1 MVIRD
6 HISLPCL
13 GGAHPLVGANDAR
26 FGPRFP
32 AVNGVYAPAL
42 QAADAPEAA
51 ANPALEARISTMETA
66 FRMQTAV
73 PELKDGEV
81 LVRLRATGVCYHD
94 VMARQG
100 HFPRTA
106 LPGIIGHEMAGEV
119 AAPGRRATGFAAG
132 DRVAIL
138 MKDHCGHCRQC
149 VRARDHVCQNGSGL
163 FGEATPGGYAEYV
176 VVPAS
181 ALVHVPAG
189 VSYEQ
194 AAVVPCALGTA
205 YHGLQKVAAVQPG
218 EAVLITGASGGV
230 GIHAVQVARML
241 GARTIAVTTSEAK
254 RAFLVEH
261 GADDVIVSPDLDFAA
276 QARALTGGAGVDV
289 VFNIVGQMAWAAAL
303 KGMATASA

>member
-1 MVIRD
+1 MN
-6 HISLPCL
+6 HLT
-13 GGAHPLVGANDAR
+13 
-26 FGPRFP
+26 
-32 AVNGVYAPAL
+32 
-42 QAADAPEAA
+42 
-51 ANPALEARISTMETA
+51 STMQAIVLQGYGGPEQFA
-66 FRMQTAV
+66 AV
-73 PELKDGEV
+73 ELPVPVPRDGEV
-81 LVRLRATGVCYHD
+81 LVQLRASGVCYHD

-106 LPGIIGHEMAGEV
+106 LPGVIGHEMAGEV
-119 AAPGRRATGFAAG
+119 AALGRRAAGFAAG

-138 MKDHCGHCRQC
+138 MKDHCGHCRHC
-149 VRARDHVCQNGSGL
+149 VRARDHLCENGSGL

-176 VVPAS
+176 AVPAS
-181 ALVHVPAG
+181 ALVHIPAG

-254 RAFLVEH
+254 RAFLQS
-261 GADDVIVSPDLDFAA
+261 SPDTPAYLSWLAPNWRLRIGDCRTRLEAERLLRDLRSA
-276 QARALTGGAGVDV
+276 YPGCY
-289 VFNIVGQMAWAAAL
+289 IVPDQIEM
-303 KGMATASA
+303 ASAAKARTPSSPLPAR